1 MPSTRQ
7 WEIALQT
14 FSPRE
19 IQSRVRAGA
28 SAETV
33 ADDTGWP
40 LDKVL
45 RYAEPLLAERAFIA
59 EKALLV
65 EVRRSGGGATLRQT
79 AAAAVGVPVDSDAI
93 TWDAR
98 RREDGKWVVVAT
110 YSERN
115 RSSRAE
121 WTYDH
126 AGRNIHPLDD
136 NARSLMGVRGIVNGD
151 DDIAEALDLVSEP
164 EAAEARPHL
173 VAVPDA
179 DDKRS
184 DDPAPPPGKPATTS
198 PAKPRPAAVD
208 AATPAPAAVPA
219 KAATRPKPARKGR
232 AHVPSWDEILFG
244 ATRPDDQ
251 P

>member
-28 SAETV
+28 SAQTV
-33 ADDTGWP
+33 ADETGWP

-79 AAAAVGVPVDSDAI
+79 ASAAVGVPADSDAI
-93 TWDAR
+93 SWDAR

-110 YSERN
+110 YGEGSKTRA
-115 RSSRAE
+115 AE

-136 NARSLMGVRGIVNGD
+136 NARALMGVRAISD
-151 DDIAEALDLVSEP
+151 DHDDIAEALNLVSEP
-164 EAAEARPHL
+164 EPEADQPRPHL

-179 DDKRS
+179 EDE
-184 DDPAPPPGKPATTS
+184 APGKRHPVDVEEPPAA
-198 PAKPRPAAVD
+198 PAK
-208 AATPAPAAVPA
+208 TPAPAPA
-219 KAATRPKPARKGR
+219 KAPAAKPKAARKGR